1 MSLENANL
9 WSRNFIMT
17 VLLDI
22 FFLQVV
28 ISYIQFSFYQKS
40 IGSPLPFD
48 YLVRS
53 ILMNSPEA
61 DKLFQY

>member
-22 FFLQVV
+22 FFLQVA
-28 ISYIQFSFYQKS
+28 ISYVQFSFYQNS

-61 DKLFQY
+61 DKLF

>member
-22 FFLQVV
+22 FFLQVA
-28 ISYIQFSFYQKS
+28 ISYVQFSFYQNS
-40 IGSPLPFD
+40 IGSSEPFD

-61 DKLFQY
+61 DKLF